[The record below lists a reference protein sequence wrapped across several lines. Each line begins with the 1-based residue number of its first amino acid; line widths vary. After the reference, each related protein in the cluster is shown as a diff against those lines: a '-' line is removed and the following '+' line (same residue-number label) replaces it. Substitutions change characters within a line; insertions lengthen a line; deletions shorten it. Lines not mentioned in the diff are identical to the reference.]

1 MLHLGFRLVL
11 VGLLLSLVSGCA
23 SKKNTSSAKE
33 VVVSAV
39 NVERPVLSENLAAD
53 YQEALNF
60 MQQGRYA
67 AAKTSFER
75 LLSIEPRLA
84 GAHTNLGIIF
94 QHNNDS
100 VSARAEFERALALNP
115 RNAGALA
122 ALGSMAIKNGEYR
135 KAESLLLE
143 AVDIDASLTV
153 AHYNLGVLYELYLQN
168 KSGAIEHYERYVLL
182 SPDRDTKTVA
192 RWIKLLER

>member
-75 LLSIEPRLA
+75 LLSI
-84 GAHTNLGIIF
+84 
-94 QHNNDS
+94 
-100 VSARAEFERALALNP
+100 ERALALNP